1 MEELR
6 RMNTDFDS
14 AFPEEEKKEDSRSML
29 EVMREKNAK
38 AEADLAAQKSKG
50 ESMEERKARLLAQ
63 RDMLRKMKEEKR
75 QQELADFNNQMNADP
90 LIKNTALGSAD
101 DFKRM
106 DTNKVKTAD

>member
-50 ESMEERKARLLAQ
+50 ESMEERKARLLTQ
-63 RDMLRKMKEEKR
+63 RDPQWYARVNAGTATEATHA
-75 QQELADFNNQMNADP
+75 QEDADQGP
-90 LIKNTALGSAD
+90 SLGC
-101 DFKRM
+101 
-106 DTNKVKTAD
+106 